1 MYLCICKS
9 VSDHQIRE
17 AVQRGARSFG
27 ALSIRL
33 GVGIDCGKC
42 VDSINEVLREC
53 LNQPPTSAP
62 VAVAI
67 QTGSE
72 VAAATV
78 PTAPVPPR
86 RQPEPAPERPWFAV
100 DL

>member
-9 VSDHQIRE
+9 VSDRQVRE
-17 AVQRGARSFG
+17 AVERGARSFG

-53 LNQPPTSAP
+53 LNQPPSTP

-67 QTGSE
+67 QAGSE
-72 VAAATV
+72 VAAAAV
-78 PTAPVPPR
+78 PAAPAPPR
-86 RQPEPAPERPWFAV
+86 RQLEPAPERPWFAV